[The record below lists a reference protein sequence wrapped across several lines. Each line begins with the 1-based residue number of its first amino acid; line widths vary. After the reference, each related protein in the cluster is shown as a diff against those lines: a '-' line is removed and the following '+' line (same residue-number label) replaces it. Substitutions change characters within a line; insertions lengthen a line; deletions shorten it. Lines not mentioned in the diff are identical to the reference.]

1 MRAATH
7 NAQIGTS
14 QLGELSVR
22 DRRVMRGCR
31 SHVTHQISS
40 LRLEIAN
47 RLEARDLHDLPCR
60 FAVSFTEDGDKEIAI
75 GVERQPGWLIKA
87 RNLR

>member
-7 NAQIGTS
+7 NALIGTS
-14 QLGELSVR
+14 KLGELSVC
-22 DRRVMRGCR
+22 DQRVMRGCR
-31 SHVTHQISS
+31 SHVTQQISS

-47 RLEARDLHDLPCR
+47 RLEARDLHDLPCW
-60 FAVSFTEDGDKEIAI
+60 FAVSFTKDGDEEIAV

-87 RNLR
+87 RHLC